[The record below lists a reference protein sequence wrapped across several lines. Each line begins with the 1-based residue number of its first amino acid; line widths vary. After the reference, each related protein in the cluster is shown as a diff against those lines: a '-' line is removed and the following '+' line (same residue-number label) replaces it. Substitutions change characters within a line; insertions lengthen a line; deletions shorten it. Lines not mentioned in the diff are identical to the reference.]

1 MVHSSNLIADDIE
14 QYLERHA
21 TKSMLRFITCGSV
34 DDGKST
40 LIGRL
45 LYESKLVFE
54 DQLSVLE
61 SDSKKVG
68 TQGEGLDFALLVDGL
83 AAEREQGITIDVAYR
98 YFTTERR
105 KFVVADTPGHEQYTR
120 NMVTGASTAD
130 LAVILIDARK
140 GVLTQ
145 TRRHSYLVSLLG
157 IRNVV
162 LAVNK
167 LDLVDYSQE
176 VFEQIVGEYTA
187 FAAEIGLDR
196 VVPIP
201 MSAYLGDNLTERSP
215 NTPWYQGPSL
225 IEHLETVD
233 IDDDLRTGPFRMPV
247 QWVNRP
253 DLDFRGFSGQVVGGS
268 VRPGDRIRVLP
279 SGTESTVARI
289 VTMDGDLE
297 EATAGRSVTITL
309 ADEIDISRGD
319 VLAAVDALPGVADQF
334 EAQLVWMGEHD
345 MLPERPY
352 VCQIGTMTVQ
362 ARITKPK
369 YKINVNTLEQTATNT
384 LALNEI
390 GVCNISFDRP
400 VPFDAYTDNR
410 DTGGFIL
417 IDRLTNTTVGAGM
430 IAHSLRR
437 SDNIHWQ
444 AVDVNAESRAVL
456 NGHRPQVLW
465 FTGLSGSG
473 KSTIANEL
481 ERQLHASGCHTY
493 LLDGDNV
500 RHGLNRD
507 LGFTEADRVENIR
520 RVTEVARLMADAGLI
535 VLASFISPFRAER
548 DAARELIGEDRFCEV
563 FVDTPIDVAESRDPK
578 GLYKKARRGDLTN
591 FTGIDSPY
599 ESPENPELR
608 VDTTVTTPA
617 EAAAQ
622 IVEKLRSRG
631 VIA

>member
-1 MVHSSNLIADDIE
+1 
-14 QYLERHA
+14 
-21 TKSMLRFITCGSV
+21 
-34 DDGKST
+34 
-40 LIGRL
+40 
-45 LYESKLVFE
+45 
-54 DQLSVLE
+54 
-61 SDSKKVG
+61 
-68 TQGEGLDFALLVDGL
+68 
-83 AAEREQGITIDVAYR
+83 YR

-157 IRNVV
+157 IRHVV

-176 VFEQIVGEYTA
+176 VFEQIVDEYTG
-187 FAAEIGLDR
+187 FAAEIGLAS

-201 MSAYLGDNLTERSP
+201 MSAYMGDNLTERSP
-215 NTPWYQGPSL
+215 NTPWYHGPSL

-233 IDDDLRTGPFRMPV
+233 IDDDLRAGPFRMPV

-253 DLDFRGFSGQVVGGS
+253 DLDFRGFSGQIVGGA
-268 VRPGDRIRVLP
+268 VRPGDRVRVLP

-289 VTMDGDLE
+289 VTMDGDLDE
-297 EATAGRSVTITL
+297 GVAGQSVTITL

-319 VLAAVDALPGVADQF
+319 VLAVADALPGVADQF

-400 VPFDAYTDNR
+400 VPFDAYADNR

-520 RVTEVARLMADAGLI
+520 RVTEVARLMADAGLV

-617 EAAAQ
+617 EAAVQ